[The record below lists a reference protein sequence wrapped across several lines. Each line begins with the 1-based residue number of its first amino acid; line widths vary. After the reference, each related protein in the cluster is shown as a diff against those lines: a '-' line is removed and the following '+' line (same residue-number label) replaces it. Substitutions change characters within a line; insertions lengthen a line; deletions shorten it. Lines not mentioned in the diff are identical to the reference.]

1 MPKMVNNNKNYYNI
15 NQAEYTLNALQNE
28 WLSNCNVT
36 FLAIYVMFS
45 ELNLVISFVYSI
57 SIIWSV

>member
-28 WLSNCNVT
+28 WLSNYNVT
-36 FLAIYVMFS
+36 FLANYVMFS

>member
-36 FLAIYVMFS
+36 FLANYVMFS